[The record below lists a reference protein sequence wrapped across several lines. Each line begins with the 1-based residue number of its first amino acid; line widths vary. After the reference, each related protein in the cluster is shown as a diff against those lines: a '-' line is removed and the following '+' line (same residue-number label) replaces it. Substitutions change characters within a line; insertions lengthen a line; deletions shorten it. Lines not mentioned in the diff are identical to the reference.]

1 METCKPKCS
10 LTPWFDEQCIRWDK
24 KSIFGLRHAAFQ
36 AGLGIIRKNN
46 FFYDEKGSWLE
57 LEGFVIDREC
67 QLYQNQQFR
76 IHRGRKIFCVY
87 GKNSSLIRN
96 RYV

>member
-46 FFYDEKGSWLE
+46 FFYDEKG
-57 LEGFVIDREC
+57 
-67 QLYQNQQFR
+67 LYQNQQFR
-76 IHRGRKIFCVY
+76 IHIIY
-87 GKNSSLIRN
+87 IILS
-96 RYV
+96 

>member
-36 AGLGIIRKNN
+36 AGLGIIRKESVK
-46 FFYDEKGSWLE
+46 FSVSMG
-57 LEGFVIDREC
+57 
-67 QLYQNQQFR
+67 
-76 IHRGRKIFCVY
+76 KI
-87 GKNSSLIRN
+87 LL
-96 RYV
+96 